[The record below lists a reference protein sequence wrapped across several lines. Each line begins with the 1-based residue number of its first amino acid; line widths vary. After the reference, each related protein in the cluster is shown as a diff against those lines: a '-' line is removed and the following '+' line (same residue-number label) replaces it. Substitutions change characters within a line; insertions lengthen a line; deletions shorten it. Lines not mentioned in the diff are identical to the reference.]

1 MSEDDHPSLQARSFV
16 ERLKEAFPV
25 AFKQDE
31 AFCYALILGILA
43 LAIAIHGHHATNIV
57 R

>member
-31 AFCYALILGILA
+31 AFRYALILGILA